1 MTPPPLPIADFLA
14 KADEVAASIGYPGSA
29 LRHEYHRQVMMLLS
43 QAYVQV
49 FGTRT
54 ENPDWVPHTGPL
66 FPWGAPNHDTIYGF
80 APLDSAGVY
89 CISGIKG
96 SETIASLMFRRGGAN
111 TGEVHGATLGEIDV
125 RALEADLDGRFSL
138 ILSAV
143 RPAGHAGDWHEIPA
157 GTTGLLAR
165 HVTDS
170 PSQIDGS
177 WSIERRDRSPAR
189 VVRTVEEVNG
199 RLAAMLSF
207 TLKLNE
213 LLLRLVKKLRDAG
226 AVNRFLP
233 ERFQANGGIGLQ
245 MYFHSL
251 FDLEEDEALILESE
265 LPASVLYWSVQLIDP
280 FYGAIDF
287 IFHCSAR
294 NQRQSAVDQDG
305 KVRFVVS
312 MQDPGIAN
320 WLDPSGWRTGGIVW
334 RWHSASSF
342 PEPSVRKIK
351 LSELESSF
359 PAATPHVDPESRNI
373 ELRARVKH
381 YQSRRRW

>member
-1 MTPPPLPIADFLA
+1 MTGQTLPIANFLA
-14 KADEVAASIGYPGSA
+14 KADEVAASIGYPGAA
-29 LRHEYHRQVMMLLS
+29 LRHEYHRQAVMLLS

-49 FGTRT
+49 FGTRA
-54 ENPDWVPHTGPL
+54 ESPDWVPHTGPL

-80 APLDSAGVY
+80 APLDGAGVY
-89 CISGIKG
+89 CVSGVKG

-125 RALEADLDGRFSL
+125 HALGADSGGRFSL
-138 ILSAV
+138 LLSAE
-143 RPAGHAGDWHEIPA
+143 RPAGYVGDWHAIPA

-170 PSQIDGS
+170 PTQVDGS
-177 WSIERRDRSPAR
+177 WSIERRDRSA
-189 VVRTVEEVNG
+189 VQAVRTAEAVED
-199 RLAAMLSF
+199 RLTAMLSF

-245 MYFHSL
+245 MYFHCL
-251 FDLEEDEALILESE
+251 FDLEDDEALIVESE
-265 LPASVLYWSVQLIDP
+265 LPSSVLYWSVQLIDP
-280 FYGAIDF
+280 FYSAIDF

-294 NQRQSAVDQDG
+294 NHRQSAVDRDG

-312 MQDPGIAN
+312 TQDPGIAN
-320 WLDPSGWRTGGIVW
+320 WLDPAGWSTGGIVW
-334 RWHSASSF
+334 RWHSASSS
-342 PEPSVRKIK
+342 PEPTVHKVKFSA
-351 LSELESSF
+351 LESSL
-359 PAATPHVDPESRNI
+359 PAGAQRVDAASRNL
-373 ELRARVKH
+373 ELKARVKH